1 MLAAHYDLAD
11 IAETLLTNGAD
22 PHINFYAYRNEKIN
36 ALTLAASLGHKEVFA
51 VLVGNGADITEAFH
65 AAVSASHAD
74 IAADLLDKGANID
87 DQEKGTGNWTALM
100 EATYFGHD
108 EVFNLLIE
116 KGANVNLEAK
126 GHTALE
132 YSWRKVKE
140 KGGLPHRHFMTLLK
154 HGADVNVKY
163 RGKTILML
171 VSESCIYLYVQ
182 NCDGLIQAIVDH
194 GANINDKV
202 ILLLFFFTLKK
213 L

>member
-1 MLAAHYDLAD
+1 MLAVHYDLAD

-22 PHINFYAYRNEKIN
+22 PNIKIYGYYNEKIN

-87 DQEKGTGNWTALM
+87 DQGKGTGNTTALM
-100 EATYFGHD
+100 EATYFGYD

-140 KGGLPHRHFMTLLK
+140 KGGLPNLL
-154 HGADVNVKY
+154 
-163 RGKTILML
+163 
-171 VSESCIYLYVQ
+171 Q
-182 NCDGLIQAIVDH
+182 
-194 GANINDKV
+194 
-202 ILLLFFFTLKK
+202 
-213 L
+213 